1 MIKIHRDFG
10 EGGRRKKLRLALVI
24 LVKLA
29 KVKRIRRIEDFV
41 ERDGLCS
48 CSGIVERVRGG
59 VRAFRD
65 VSCSFKGGWIDT
77 NCSSDVR
84 M

>member
-29 KVKRIRRIEDFV
+29 KVTNHQ
-41 ERDGLCS
+41 LP
-48 CSGIVERVRGG
+48 
-59 VRAFRD
+59 
-65 VSCSFKGGWIDT
+65 SFLGRKLE
-77 NCSSDVR
+77 
-84 M
+84 